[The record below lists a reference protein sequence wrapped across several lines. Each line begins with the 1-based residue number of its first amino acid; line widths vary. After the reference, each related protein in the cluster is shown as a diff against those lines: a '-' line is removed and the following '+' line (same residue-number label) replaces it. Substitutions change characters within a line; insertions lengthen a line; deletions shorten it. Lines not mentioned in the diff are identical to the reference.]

1 MRRKNLV
8 VLLSCLFVATIGFGI
23 TLPVLPFYAERF
35 ALLSQGTARVGWL
48 GSVTVQVG
56 LITAIYPLLQLLAAP
71 IWGRMSDSVG
81 RRRLLLVGIDGAA
94 ASYVLFALASS
105 MSMLYI
111 ARALG
116 GLLSSAIFPAASA
129 YVADSTTDTERGRG
143 MAWLGAASSLGAV
156 VGPALGG
163 ALARTGWEVR
173 TSAGFLLVSSFSI
186 PFLAAAALAL
196 TAMIGVVACL
206 PESRRTPSGLNE
218 FGETEASTQAALR
231 SLLGLSLAAQFGLA
245 LFETTFALF
254 ANQMWSYGPAEVGAA
269 FMVCG
274 LVMSVAQ
281 LGVASPFAAR
291 VGPWPQVAVG
301 FALLGA
307 SLALLVLSRGTVV
320 VLSMVA
326 ALALGIAL
334 ISPNVTSLIT
344 LRPRSRTGAA
354 LGAQA
359 TANGIGQTGGAA
371 LGGMLLAWR
380 MHAPFFLAA
389 TLFIAVGVWVAWWHW
404 TSRAGRP
411 ASAARSAN
419 APRTQ
424 Q

>member
-1 MRRKNLV
+1 MRRKRLF

-35 ALLSQGTARVGWL
+35 ALQRQDGNVGGWL
-48 GSVTVQVG
+48 GGVNVQVG
-56 LITAIYPLLQLLAAP
+56 LLTAVYPLLQLFVAP
-71 IWGRMSDSVG
+71 IWGRLSDSVG
-81 RRRLLLVGIDGAA
+81 RRRLLIVGIAGAA
-94 ASYVLFALASS
+94 ASYVLFATATSLA
-105 MSMLYI
+105 MLYV

-116 GLLSSAIFPAASA
+116 GVLSSAIFPAASA
-129 YVADSTTDTERGRG
+129 YVADSTTETQRGRG
-143 MAWLGAASSLGAV
+143 MAWLGTASSLGAV

-163 ALARTGWEVR
+163 ALARTGWQLR
-173 TSAGFLLVSSFSI
+173 TSSGVVLVSSFSI
-186 PFLAAAALAL
+186 PFLAAALLAL
-196 TAMIGVVACL
+196 TAMLGVLAWL
-206 PESRRTPSGLNE
+206 PESRPAVVGSDNAGTAGVEARTI
-218 FGETEASTQAALR
+218 LR

-254 ANQMWSYGPAEVGAA
+254 AKQMWSYGPAQVGAA

-281 LGVASPFAAR
+281 LGVASELAAR

-301 FALLGA
+301 FGLVGA
-307 SLALLVLSRGTVV
+307 SLAMLVSSQGSVV

-326 ALALGIAL
+326 TLALGIAL
-334 ISPNVTSLIT
+334 VAPNVATLIT
-344 LRPRSRTGAA
+344 LRVGSRTGAA

-371 LGGMLLAWR
+371 LGGILLAWN

-389 TLFIAVGVWVAWWHW
+389 ALFVAVGAAVGWWNW
-404 TSRAGRP
+404 SAGRKLEE
-411 ASAARSAN
+411 
-419 APRTQ
+419 
-424 Q
+424 

>member
-8 VLLSCLFVATIGFGI
+8 VLLSCLFIATIGFGI

-35 ALLSQGTARVGWL
+35 ALLRQGAGPVGWL

-81 RRRLLLVGIDGAA
+81 RRRLLLVGIAGAA

-105 MSMLYI
+105 ITTLYV

-163 ALARTGWEVR
+163 VLARTGWEVR
-173 TSAGFLLVSSFSI
+173 TSTGIVLVSSFSI
-186 PFLAAAALAL
+186 PFLAAAVLALA
-196 TAMIGVVACL
+196 AMISVLAWL
-206 PESRRTPSGLNE
+206 PDSRRALSSLYE
-218 FGETEASTQAALR
+218 FARPEASTQAALR

-274 LVMSVAQ
+274 LVMSIAQ

-301 FALLGA
+301 FALIGT
-307 SLALLVLSRGTVV
+307 SLALLVLSRGTIV

-326 ALALGIAL
+326 ALALGVAL

-344 LRPRSRTGAA
+344 LRPGSRTGAA

-371 LGGMLLAWR
+371 LGGMLLAWK
-380 MHAPFFLAA
+380 MHAPFLLAA
-389 TLFIAVGVWVAWWHW
+389 TLFVAVGVWIGWWHW
-404 TSRAGRP
+404 HSRAGRP
-411 ASAARSAN
+411 GSGVLSAPA
-419 APRTQ
+419 APR
-424 Q
+424 